1 MKRLAVVAIAG
12 LLVGDAA
19 RADLENQ
26 VFTSKSDAIRLVIP
40 RGWRATDQASYPGLL
55 LWLMHAQPDA
65 KIALTVEPFTRTL
78 FCSWPVQCQ
87 ASHDTLAA
95 KYACAMRVALE
106 KQSFHVGPTQIGPK
120 DNELAGLPSVWFEY
134 DDGSHFLRQA
144 VAMDQTH
151 AVSLIL
157 SASAADARSSYVR
170 AFEQTL
176 RTLRPLTADE
186 LTDAVGA
193 TASAGSATGSGAAG
207 SGSDSSPGSGS
218 AAGGG
223 SAAEPDV
230 AAGSDAI
237 AAANAKPPSVNP
249 VGACHR

>member
-1 MKRLAVVAIAG
+1 VKRVAAVAIAG
-12 LLVGDAA
+12 LLVGEAA

-65 KIALTVEPFTRTL
+65 KIALTVEPFTRSL

-87 ASHDTLAA
+87 ASHDSLAA

-157 SASAADARSSYVR
+157 SAAAADARSSYVR

-186 LTDAVGA
+186 LKDAVGA
-193 TASAGSATGSGAAG
+193 SAGASAG
-207 SGSDSSPGSGS
+207 SGSDAGSGSGSSAGSGS
-218 AAGGG
+218 AAGDG
-223 SAAEPDV
+223 SAAKPDV

>member
-1 MKRLAVVAIAG
+1 MKRVAAVAIAG
-12 LLVGDAA
+12 LLVGEAA

-65 KIALTVEPFTRTL
+65 KIALTVEPFTRSL

-87 ASHDTLAA
+87 ASHDSLAA

-157 SASAADARSSYVR
+157 SAAAADARSSYVR

-186 LTDAVGA
+186 LKDAVGA
-193 TASAGSATGSGAAG
+193 SAGASAG
-207 SGSDSSPGSGS
+207 SGSDAGSGSGSSAGSGS
-218 AAGGG
+218 AAGDG
-223 SAAEPDV
+223 SAAKPDV